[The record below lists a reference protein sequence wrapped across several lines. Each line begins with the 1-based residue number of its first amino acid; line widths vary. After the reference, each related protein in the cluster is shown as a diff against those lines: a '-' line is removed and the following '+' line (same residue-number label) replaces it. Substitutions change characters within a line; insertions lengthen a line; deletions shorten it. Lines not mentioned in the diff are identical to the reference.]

1 MGIAVVLIVLMTI
14 TAILSM
20 VWVIEVG
27 YRLQELTN
35 SYIPA
40 YGHLA
45 RTNIR
50 SLERALALRRMVI
63 ERSCRHRAATSLRPS
78 AT

>member
-27 YRLQELTN
+27 YRL
-35 SYIPA
+35 
-40 YGHLA
+40 
-45 RTNIR
+45 
-50 SLERALALRRMVI
+50 
-63 ERSCRHRAATSLRPS
+63 
-78 AT
+78 